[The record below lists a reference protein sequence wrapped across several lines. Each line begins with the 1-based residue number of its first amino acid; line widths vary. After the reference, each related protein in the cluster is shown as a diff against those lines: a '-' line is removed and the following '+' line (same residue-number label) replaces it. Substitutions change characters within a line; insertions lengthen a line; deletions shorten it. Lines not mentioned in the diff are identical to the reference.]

1 MYRGEEIGE
10 GGYVYSEPGMYSN
23 IALLDIASMHPSS
36 IIAEQLFGCEYTKRF
51 QEIRDARVAI
61 KHNDFETAKTMLDGK
76 LAKYLT
82 DEGAAADLA
91 QALKIA
97 INSVYGLTAAK
108 FDNPFKDNRN
118 VDNIVAKRGALF
130 MVNLKHE
137 VQARGFT
144 VAHIKTDSIKIPNAT
159 SEIIQFV
166 SDYGKMYG
174 YIFEHEATYDRM
186 CLVND
191 AVYIAKYKDGKHAG
205 EWTATGTQF
214 QVPYVFKTL
223 FSKEDIAFEDMCV
236 TNSVT
241 SSLYLDMNEKLPQLT
256 IEEEKELAKLHK
268 ALDSED
274 SENME
279 KVLKSYRYDAEYA
292 SERYSE
298 LRKKEE
304 ESHNYVFIGKVGQFC
319 PIKQGCNGGL
329 LMREKDGKYYAAG
342 GSKGYRWLE
351 AEMVKELGKEADIDR
366 SYYENMVND
375 AICDISQYGDF
386 EWFVN

>member
-1 MYRGEEIGE
+1 
-10 GGYVYSEPGMYSN
+10 
-23 IALLDIASMHPSS
+23 
-36 IIAEQLFGCEYTKRF
+36 
-51 QEIRDARVAI
+51 
-61 KHNDFETAKTMLDGK
+61 
-76 LAKYLT
+76 
-82 DEGAAADLA
+82 
-91 QALKIA
+91 
-97 INSVYGLTAAK
+97 
-108 FDNPFKDNRN
+108 
-118 VDNIVAKRGALF
+118 
-130 MVNLKHE
+130 
-137 VQARGFT
+137 
-144 VAHIKTDSIKIPNAT
+144 
-159 SEIIQFV
+159 
-166 SDYGKMYG
+166 
-174 YIFEHEATYDRM
+174 
-186 CLVND
+186 
-191 AVYIAKYKDGKHAG
+191 
-205 EWTATGTQF
+205 
-214 QVPYVFKTL
+214 
-223 FSKEDIAFEDMCV
+223 MCV

-279 KVLKSYRYDAEYA
+279 KVLKSYKYDTEYA
-292 SERYSE
+292 GERYSE